1 MKDFSGLGGDFL
13 YTALFGWQCGISR
26 VHLIV
31 HNMVLHMVNW
41 GYYCCSVWIWIHRRQ
56 LASEPTELDIVIWS
70 SVTHYCKLK
79 LYYAVVNM
87 ISDGAF
93 TKSYNTSVKFKS
105 TLDQCGLLSVKSV
118 DMTGSYMFYSTYKVN
133 SLKFK
138 MNIYKP
144 L

>member
-1 MKDFSGLGGDFL
+1 
-13 YTALFGWQCGISR
+13 
-26 VHLIV
+26 
-31 HNMVLHMVNW
+31 
-41 GYYCCSVWIWIHRRQ
+41 
-56 LASEPTELDIVIWS
+56 
-70 SVTHYCKLK
+70 
-79 LYYAVVNM
+79 M

-105 TLDQCGLLSVKSV
+105 TLDQCGLPSVKSV
-118 DMTGSYMFYSTYKVN
+118 DMTGSYMFYSTYKAN